1 MKFTELIFALSKFF
15 PNGGDVEDNDDDDFH
30 KYETWR
36 KKWVILS
43 DLFEW
48 YWIVFSSSV
57 ERIMKKDRDWLSI
70 WKEIAILEMKKW
82 WIGKNISIKS
92 ALKWWG
98 KCWLKSYI
106 RRIFSVTADATIKLF
121 IFRLSLTI
129 SFNQKGTCRHK
140 NALNRK

>member
-82 WIGKNISIKS
+82 LIGKNISIKS

-106 RRIFSVTADATIKLF
+106 RRIFFSNCRCNHQVVHFPLE
-121 IFRLSLTI
+121 LN
-129 SFNQKGTCRHK
+129 NQFQSKRHMQTQECSE
-140 NALNRK
+140 